1 MHGKVYKES
10 KPSVL
15 VMNCHYNGLS
25 LIQALGRRGISVIA
39 VDSKRGIGTRSRYGK
54 YFHVPDPGQDR
65 EAFIKALV
73 DYGSRFEEKPLV
85 FPTNDHWAEALAWGA
100 DELSKYYRL
109 CVADIKTIELLL
121 DKERFGRW
129 AIENDIQVPRVWSVK
144 ETLRRMQDISYP
156 IAVKANTRRRSGQVI
171 DSAVRARNADR
182 LRFVQCNSIS
192 ELNNTLVEA
201 KSANVPV
208 FCQEVIK
215 GRSDAMRT
223 IGVYANQGRVLGLI
237 YGRKVKGFPAQY
249 GDCIVGEATPV
260 PTWARDLA
268 LKCCRLLSYTGI
280 AEIEVMVDSD
290 TGERYLIEINP
301 RSWSWVGV
309 GPVAGA
315 DLAWI
320 AYQDMIQNIQPETCI
335 EGCADGHSV
344 YYAKA
349 LADFQ
354 NSVIWYRFS
363 SAPDWASSPWEWWKS
378 FRKKNGVFAEFS
390 RDDFAVIFFSLTA
403 SIRQFFANTYKV
415 IRGSRFD

>member
-1 MHGKVYKES
+1 MKKHNKTIA
-10 KPSVL
+10 L
-15 VMNCHYNGLS
+15 VMSCHYNGLS
-25 LIQALGRRGISVIA
+25 LIQALGRRGISVVA
-39 VDSKRGIGTRSRYGK
+39 VDSKRGIGTHSRYGE
-54 YFHVPDPGQDR
+54 YFQVPDPGQDR

-73 DYGSRFEEKPLV
+73 EFGSRLEEKPLI

-129 AIENDIQVPRVWSVK
+129 AMENDIQVPRVWSVN
-144 ETLRRMQDISYP
+144 ETLQRVQEISYP
-156 IAVKANTRRRSGQVI
+156 IAVKANTRRRSGQAI
-171 DSAVRARNADR
+171 DSAAQARNADR
-182 LRFVQCNSIS
+182 LRFVPRNNIS
-192 ELNNTLVEA
+192 ELNNTLAEA

-208 FCQEVIK
+208 FCQEVVK

-237 YGRKVKGFPAQY
+237 YGKKVKGFPAQY

-268 LKCCRLLSYTGI
+268 IKCCRLLSYTGI

-290 TGERYLIEINP
+290 TGERHLIEINP

-335 EGCADGHSV
+335 EGCADGDPV
-344 YYAKA
+344 YYAKV

-363 SAPDWASSPWEWWKS
+363 SAPDWALSPLAWWKF
-378 FRKKNGVFAEFS
+378 FRNKKGVFAEFS
-390 RDDFAVIFFSLTA
+390 RDDPAVVLFSLK
-403 SIRQFFANTYKV
+403 SSGRQFLINTYKV
-415 IRGSRFD
+415 VRGSRFD